1 MGLTAVA
8 SPWRQLCGLDAYRIT
23 EIPRRAN
30 GETQS
35 GPDADRDPGRAQRIA
50 ALVAAYHSG
59 GTVAYGWMRLQAG
72 GPVQILAAGAALAGS
87 TGAGD
92 VMLALPGGA
101 RGRALGRGALAPA
114 MSGLAC
120 WRSIGGISDGL
131 LVAAG
136 EPQPDRVQAAPSLED
151 CLLPAWPGPFGWLV
165 VAEPVPPAELEWLA
179 DETARGERLAT
190 GMADRFPDRDV
201 EARRLRH
208 RHTELRQGLSTGIWR
223 VHLLAGGADPP
234 AAARVAGLV
243 CASADLKGLPYTLAP
258 AHSSPAGLRDL
269 LGRPGTETATGPQ
282 NSFHAS
288 TGLLAALTR
297 SPDAEIPG
305 IRLALRP
312 DFDVTPETPAV
323 AAQDAEPPVLAAA
336 PTTGAASPAE
346 RPDARWHESTVP
358 LGQVLDRQRM
368 PAGPL
373 RVPLGSL
380 NRHVFVCGAT
390 GGGKSQT
397 VRGLLEAAT
406 RAGVPWLVVEPAQS
420 RIPPDGGAARG
431 IRRPGGADPAR

>member
-1 MGLTAVA
+1 M
-8 SPWRQLCGLDAYRIT
+8 
-23 EIPRRAN
+23 
-30 GETQS
+30 
-35 GPDADRDPGRAQRIA
+35 DRDPGRAQRTA

-87 TGAGD
+87 TGGGD

-136 EPQPDRVQAAPSLED
+136 EPPPERVQAAPSLED

-165 VAEPVPPAELEWLA
+165 VAEPVPAAELEWLA

-208 RHTELRQGLSTGIWR
+208 RHTELRQGLSTGMWR

-234 AAARVAGLV
+234 AAARVASLV
-243 CASADLKGLPYTLAP
+243 CASADLNGLPYTLAP
-258 AHSSPAGLRDL
+258 AHSGPAGLRDL
-269 LGRPGTETATGPQ
+269 LGRPGPIDRYPATELFPREHG
-282 NSFHAS
+282 
-288 TGLLAALTR
+288 
-297 SPDAEIPG
+297 
-305 IRLALRP
+305 
-312 DFDVTPETPAV
+312 
-323 AAQDAEPPVLAAA
+323 
-336 PTTGAASPAE
+336 
-346 RPDARWHESTVP
+346 
-358 LGQVLDRQRM
+358 
-368 PAGPL
+368 PAG
-373 RVPLGSL
+373 
-380 NRHVFVCGAT
+380 GAHPQSGRGDTWNTAGAPPGFRCHT
-390 GGGKSQT
+390 GD
-397 VRGLLEAAT
+397 
-406 RAGVPWLVVEPAQS
+406 AG
-420 RIPPDGGAARG
+420 R
-431 IRRPGGADPAR
+431 RRPGRRTACPRGRADHGCGQPCRTPGREVAREHGAAGAGARPAADASGPTARPAGVTEPACFRVRSDRRREVPDRPGPAGGGHPGRSALAGGESRPKPNTA